1 MIPLRDHNPSGKF
14 PILTYALIFLNVI
27 IFLYTI
33 SLPGENLER
42 FFYSFSLIPFF
53 VTKGERLYSF
63 FTSMFLHA
71 SFGHLISNMIF
82 LNIFGDNLEAKL
94 GKIKYL
100 LFYFLCGISAS
111 IFQIFTNP
119 SSKIPM
125 VGASGAIAGL
135 MGGYLYLFPK
145 RKIDVLFSFGWFL
158 RVVTLPAW
166 TMLFYW
172 FFYQLIYGLGSLTL
186 PSIRGIAYFAH
197 IGGFLTGFLTI
208 KLWKK

>member
-1 MIPLRDHNPSGKF
+1 
-14 PILTYALIFLNVI
+14 
-27 IFLYTI
+27 
-33 SLPGENLER
+33 
-42 FFYSFSLIPFF
+42 
-53 VTKGERLYSF
+53 
-63 FTSMFLHA
+63 
-71 SFGHLISNMIF
+71 MIF

-186 PSIRGIAYFAH
+186 PSIGGIAYFAH
-197 IGGFLTGFLTI
+197 IGGFLIGFLTI
-208 KLWKK
+208 KLWKKRKLN